1 MSDKRQGRMG
11 PDDHL
16 GWKPSWMHR
25 RDGRGGWTALPAQV
39 QFLHWLQT
47 HPYFEA
53 QIMTVPYGVAQMDNG
68 QIIVVGSVGNDK
80 SQERVVAAFS
90 DDCGESWSLLEELL
104 HDGQPIQ
111 GRPLS
116 LTVLG
121 EGRLMFAVQHEN
133 AEDTG
138 RYFSCDYG
146 RTWPERIELPR
157 IANGTPIFTEGSYLV
172 DRDEAGGAQRIAGF
186 GIMAPRPLD
195 SRGPFI
201 GGLHWS
207 EDGGRTW
214 SEPLLPPQWQREE
227 SYDGKTHLRGAGEGA
242 LVRAANGWIV
252 AALRTDMHPRY
263 FPSIEDNYSG
273 TGVSISEDDGATW
286 SPVRIIHE
294 AGRHHAHLLRLP
306 DGTLVMT
313 YVQRLDM
320 ETGRLMTYRRGC
332 GILLSRDHGLTWD
345 LEHELLIHS
354 FDHADGTSIGY
365 SVGHSYSTLLD
376 DGSIVSCYGCLRT
389 KGMGLVRWRV
399 PES

>member
-25 RDGRGGWTALPAQV
+25 RDGRGGWTVLPAQV

-68 QIIVVGSVGNDK
+68 QIIVVGSVGNEK

-138 RYFSCDYG
+138 RYFSHDYG

-186 GIMAPRPLD
+186 GIMAPRPPD
-195 SRGPFI
+195 SRGPFL

-227 SYDGKTHLRGAGEGA
+227 SCDGKTHLRGAGEGA

-306 DGTLVMT
+306 DGTLVLT
-313 YVQRLDM
+313 YVQRLDLD
-320 ETGRLMTYRRGC
+320 EGRLVTYRRGC
-332 GILLSRDHGLTWD
+332 GVLLSRDHGLTWD
-345 LEHELLIHS
+345 LDHELLINS
-354 FDHADGTSIGY
+354 FDHADGTPVGY

-376 DGSIVSCYGCLRT
+376 DGAILSCYGCLRT
-389 KGMGLVRWRV
+389 KGMGLVKWRV
-399 PES
+399 SP

>member
-1 MSDKRQGRMG
+1 MSDKRQGRTD

-25 RDGRGGWTALPAQV
+25 RDGRGGWTVLPAQV

-53 QIMTVPYGVAQMDNG
+53 QIMTVPYGVARMGNG
-68 QIIVVGSVGNDK
+68 QIIVVGSVGDDK

-90 DDCGESWSLLEELL
+90 DDGGESWSILEELMA
-104 HDGQPIQ
+104 DGEPIP
-111 GRPLS
+111 GRPMS
-116 LTVLG
+116 LTDLG
-121 EGRLMFAVQHEN
+121 GGSVMFATQHDEY
-133 AEDTG
+133 AV
-138 RYFSCDYG
+138 RYFSSDYG
-146 RTWPERIELPR
+146 QTWTEKVPLPR
-157 IANGTPIFTEGSYLV
+157 TEHGAPIFTEGNYLV
-172 DRDEAGGAQRIAGF
+172 DRDESGRATRLAGF
-186 GIMAPRPLD
+186 GIMAPRPPD

-214 SEPLLPPQWQREE
+214 SEPMIPPQWQRDE
-227 SYDGKTHLRGAGEGA
+227 SFGGQTWQRGAGEGA

-273 TGVSISEDDGATW
+273 TGVSISKDDGATW
-286 SPVRIIHE
+286 SPVRIVHE
-294 AGRHHAHLLRLP
+294 GGRHHAHLMCLS

-313 YVQRLDM
+313 YVQRLDLD
-320 ETGRLMTYRRGC
+320 EGRLLTYRRGC
-332 GILLSRDHGLTWD
+332 GVLLSRDHGETWD
-345 LEHELLIHS
+345 LDHELLVHS
-354 FDHADGTSIGY
+354 FDHADGTPVGY

-376 DGSIVSCYGCLRT
+376 DGAILSCYGCLRT
-389 KGMGLVRWRV
+389 KGMGLVKWRV
-399 PES
+399 PT